1 MKGSV
6 DVAQTIRR
14 YLNTRRGSMLV
25 GGMNPLR
32 GLEKA
37 DPSDEAILTDNIT
50 SSMCATV
57 DPQPGQGDRSAQAER

>member
-25 GGMNPLR
+25 GGMNLLR
-32 GLEKA
+32 GRGKA
-37 DPSDEAILTDNIT
+37 DASDEAILTNHHLQSVLD
-50 SSMCATV
+50 S
-57 DPQPGQGDRSAQAER
+57 

>member
-6 DVAQTIRR
+6 DVAQTIRT

-25 GGMNPLR
+25 GGMNPLP
-32 GLEKA
+32 GLGKA
-37 DPSDEAILTDNIT
+37 DASDEAILKNHFV
-50 SSMCATV
+50 SSVCATV

>member
-6 DVAQTIRR
+6 DVAQTIRT

-32 GLEKA
+32 GRGKA
-37 DPSDEAILTDNIT
+37 DASDEAILRNHCA
-50 SSMCATV
+50 SSVCATV
-57 DPQPGQGDRSAQAER
+57 DPQPGQGDRSAQLER